1 MGIAIPPASLGF
13 WIERLLSHGIKYEG
27 PARRF
32 DEQVLSF
39 ADPDGLLLELV
50 ASSRAAGIPAWED
63 GPLAPEHGIRG
74 LHGTTLWEDGDT
86 GTADLLVNTLG
97 FEAAGE
103 QGGLV
108 RFQVAGPGLGRV
120 VYLRQARGFWG
131 GPTESERYTMSR
143 SGPPAS
149 RHNWRS
155 EQRSRQEG
163 STSLR

>member
-32 DEQVLSF
+32 DEQVLSL

-131 GPTESERYTMSR
+131 GVEGRNGTPCRVPGRCSR
-143 SGPPAS
+143 SPPTPPGSPWTS
-149 RHNWRS
+149 RPPH
-155 EQRSRQEG
+155 
-163 STSLR
+163 